1 MKKKILYVDMDGVLV
16 DFKSGIDKCSKKV
29 LSEYKD
35 NEDEI
40 PGIFGKMAPMKD
52 AISSYLELSKIFDTY
67 ILSTAPWK
75 NETALTDKLRWV
87 KKYLG
92 EVAHKRLILTHHKNL
107 NKGDYLIDDRDKNGV
122 TEFKGK
128 HLHFGEG
135 KKYPDWKSV
144 VKYRRIVR
152 S

>member
-1 MKKKILYVDMDGVLV
+1 MDGVLV

-40 PGIFGKMAPMKD
+40 PGIFGKMVPMPG
-52 AISSYLELSKIFDTY
+52 AIESYKKLSKIFDTY

-75 NETALTDKLRWV
+75 NETALTDKLKWV

-92 EVAHKRLILTHHKNL
+92 DVAHKRLILTHHKNL
-107 NKGDYLIDDRDKNGV
+107 NKGDYLIDDRKKNGV
-122 TEFKGK
+122 KEFEGEHLYFGKGK
-128 HLHFGEG
+128 E
-135 KKYPDWKSV
+135 YPDWESV
-144 VKYRRIVR
+144 VDYLKDKG
-152 S
+152 

>member
-16 DFKSGIDKCSKKV
+16 DFQSGIDKCSKKV
-29 LSEYKD
+29 LSEYKG

-40 PGIFGKMAPMKD
+40 PGIFGKMEPMED

-75 NETALTDKLRWV
+75 NETALPDKLRWV

-92 EVAHKRLILTHHKNL
+92 VVAHKRLILTHHKNL

-122 TEFKGK
+122 KDFDGI

-135 KKYPDWKSV
+135 KRFPDWESV
-144 VKYRRIVR
+144 IKYLKNKG
-152 S
+152 

>member
-16 DFKSGIDKCSKKV
+16 DFKSGINKCSKKI

-40 PGIFGKMAPMKD
+40 PGIFGKMEPMPG
-52 AISSYLELSKIFDTY
+52 ALESYKKLSKIYDTY

-75 NETALTDKLRWV
+75 NETALVDKLRWV
-87 KKYLG
+87 KKHLG

-122 TEFKGK
+122 KEFDGK

-135 KKYPDWKSV
+135 KNYPDWESV
-144 VKYRRIVR
+144 VNYLKGK
-152 S
+152 